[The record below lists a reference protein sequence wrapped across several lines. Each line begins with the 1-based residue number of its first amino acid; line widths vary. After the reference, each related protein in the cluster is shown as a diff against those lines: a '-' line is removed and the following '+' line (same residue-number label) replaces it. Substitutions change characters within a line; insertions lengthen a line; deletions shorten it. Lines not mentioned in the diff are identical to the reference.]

1 MIVDSSYSVNT
12 CFDGSINVDYIGEC
26 REKKNLLHEL
36 FNAIH
41 AIYSDE
47 VIIESRL
54 TIKQNGAF
62 LELCIKDS
70 GSIKLSD
77 VLDFVNSFLDIIGD
91 IDEKNT
97 NKHN

>member
-1 MIVDSSYSVNT
+1 M
-12 CFDGSINVDYIGEC
+12 
-26 REKKNLLHEL
+26 HEL